1 MGKRQTF
8 TEAQLSRALRVAEKH
23 GKVAVQTH
31 IGIAFVDPATIAQT
45 APEESSVD
53 DWFRQHGEDHGERH

>member
-8 TEAQLSRALRVAEKH
+8 TEAQLSRAVKVADKH

-31 IGIAFVDPATIAQT
+31 LGIAFVPPDAIAQT
-45 APEESSVD
+45 APIATEVD
-53 DWFRQHGEDHGERH
+53 EWFSKNDQNHGERH